1 METNSMID
9 PTNITEG
16 IVLQARKRASCD
28 EAAVVLE
35 AVGISSEV
43 LPWEGYFLLIVRPE
57 DVALA
62 EEQLHLYSLENY
74 KKQKN
79 EIPTPGLSKGLYGAL
94 LYVTVLLFVN
104 SFQHNKAVNVH
115 LIEIGSANAGL
126 IQQGEWWRAVTALT
140 LHSDFLHLLG
150 NLGFGVLFGL
160 FVSQHLGSGLA
171 WFSILMAGT
180 LGNIISAYIQTS
192 THTAIGASTAVFAAL
207 GIQVSY
213 TWRTWHY
220 LANKGMRRWT
230 PIISGV
236 ILLSFL
242 GGPGKGVD
250 VASHI
255 TGFLS
260 GILLGA
266 VFGSFGSRLM
276 LKERYQVMLGFGTIT
291 IIALAWLAAT
301 YR

>member
-1 METNSMID
+1 MIN
-9 PTNITEG
+9 PTNITDG
-16 IVLQARKRASCD
+16 IVLQTRKRASCD

-35 AVGISSEV
+35 AVGIPSEV

-79 EIPTPGLSKGLYGAL
+79 EIPIPGLSKGLFGAL

-115 LIEIGSANAGL
+115 LIEIGSANVGL

-180 LGNIISAYIQTS
+180 LGNIISSLYPDINTYSHRGINCRLCSPRNSGVLHLANL
-192 THTAIGASTAVFAAL
+192 AL
-207 GIQVSY
+207 PGQQRYAPLDTYNRWRDFTELS
-213 TWRTWHY
+213 WRTWQ
-220 LANKGMRRWT
+220 RC
-230 PIISGV
+230 
-236 ILLSFL
+236 
-242 GGPGKGVD
+242 
-250 VASHI
+250 
-255 TGFLS
+255 
-260 GILLGA
+260 
-266 VFGSFGSRLM
+266 
-276 LKERYQVMLGFGTIT
+276 
-291 IIALAWLAAT
+291 
-301 YR
+301 